1 MSSAQRAVSSA
12 ENVKLVIDALD
23 DYAKET
29 GKDLSSNPFA
39 DKFQQSNSPE
49 DILQLLEERE
59 KAFKEYR
66 EGNRRLINCL
76 NPAVKVLY
84 AFSGI
89 LGQAASLVSQ
99 PCRLVRLL
107 MQLSSDPLPTSKRL
121 VCWDRYSSQRTS
133 LEYTFLKLPCD
144 V

>member
-1 MSSAQRAVSSA
+1 MSSDQRVISPT
-12 ENVKLVIDALD
+12 ENVKLVINALA
-23 DYAKET
+23 DYAKQT

-49 DILQLLEERE
+49 DILQLLEDRER
-59 KAFKEYR
+59 AFKDYR

-89 LGQAASLVSQ
+89 LGEAASLVSQ
-99 PCRLVRLL
+99 
-107 MQLSSDPLPTSKRL
+107 SSDAIQRVFYATFVRSPSYQQALCSL
-121 VCWDRYSSQRTS
+121 VSILFSAYV
-133 LEYTFLKLPCD
+133 P
-144 V
+144 

>member
-1 MSSAQRAVSSA
+1 MSSTQRAISSTD
-12 ENVKLVIDALD
+12 NVKLVIDALA

-39 DKFQQSNSPE
+39 HKFQQSNSPE
-49 DILQLLEERE
+49 DVLQLLEERE
-59 KAFKEYR
+59 KAFKDYR

-76 NPAVKVLY
+76 NPAVKVLH

-99 PCRLVRLL
+99 PYHLADLL
-107 MQLSSDPLPTSKRL
+107 YDFYQIPFPPASALFVGIDTLLSVCPLNIPLKA
-121 VCWDRYSSQRTS
+121 S
-133 LEYTFLKLPCD
+133 L
-144 V
+144 

>member
-1 MSSAQRAVSSA
+1 MSSAQPAISSA
-12 ENVKLVIDALD
+12 ENVKLFIDALA

-39 DKFQQSNSPE
+39 DKFQQSTSPE

-76 NPAVKVLY
+76 NPAVKVLH

-89 LGQAASLVSQ
+89 LGQAASLVSESRHLV
-99 PCRLVRLL
+99 CHLRDRLP
-107 MQLSSDPLPTSKRL
+107 SDLPTSKGF
-121 VCWDRYSSQRTS
+121 V
-133 LEYTFLKLPCD
+133 
-144 V
+144 